1 MMQTTIRIPPTSTPG
16 PASEPAPAP
25 APSSLLG
32 RYARLSVIIAA
43 MFSLATIAASV
54 ATLFQMLDGGFL
66 AALDAATGVCLW
78 GLALSWFAGGLGG
91 GILTGW
97 LEIWIPYR
105 NERDDRIARKPVTE
119 TIYQTLDLPPAERF
133 RLVGWELLTEWQ
145 LRTPELTREQAVDA
159 RLCTQTEWNV
169 WASIWKKYGFR
180 TDGNQWVADRQEES
194 LYYWDA
200 THFDLSEREKGIL
213 TARLS
218 GGVTM
223 RFDLGKK
230 GAAVK

>member
-1 MMQTTIRIPPTSTPG
+1 MNTTIKF
-16 PASEPAPAP
+16 PASPTPAPMPVEPP
-25 APSSLLG
+25 ATERLIG
-32 RYARLSVIIAA
+32 RYARLSVIIAV
-43 MFSLATIAASV
+43 MFSLATLAASV
-54 ATLFQMLDGGFL
+54 ATLFKGLDGGFL
-66 AALDAATGVCLW
+66 GALDAAVAVCLW
-78 GLALSWFAGGLGG
+78 GLALSWFLGGVGG
-91 GILTGW
+91 GILTGY
-97 LEIWIPYR
+97 LEIWVPYQR
-105 NERDDRIARKPVTE
+105 EKEDRAARTPKVE
-119 TIYQTLDLPPAERF
+119 TVFQTLDLPPAERF

-145 LRTPELTREQAVDA
+145 LRTPELTREQAVEA

-180 TDGNQWVADRQEES
+180 TEGNQWVADRQEES

>member
-1 MMQTTIRIPPTSTPG
+1 MNTTIKF
-16 PASEPAPAP
+16 PASPTPAPAP
-25 APSSLLG
+25 VEPPATERLIG

-133 RLVGWELLTEWQ
+133 ELVGMHLLAEWM
-145 LRTPELTREQAVDA
+145 LNNPTLTREQANDGN
-159 RLCTQTEWNV
+159 LCTQTEWN
-169 WASIWKKYGFR
+169 IWNTILKQYGVR
-180 TDGNQWVADRQEES
+180 TAGNQWVSEKADEA
-194 LYYWDA
+194 LYLWHVTKFETAPKD
-200 THFDLSEREKGIL
+200 KNVL
-213 TARLS
+213 TARLA
-218 GGVTM
+218 GGVVM
-223 RFDLGKK
+223 RFDLAKK
-230 GAAVK
+230 GALAQ